1 MREAMDLSGHKSGV
15 YSFSFSGDTRRAV
28 TVSKDGTWR
37 AFNID
42 GWYCVCLLRRS
53 AISDRTIFPLMPHL

>member
-1 MREAMDLSGHKSGV
+1 MDLSGHKSGI

-37 AFNID
+37 VFNID
-42 GWYCVCLLRRS
+42 GMYPDCAEKLTTVLFCLLSQFKIR
-53 AISDRTIFPLMPHL
+53 